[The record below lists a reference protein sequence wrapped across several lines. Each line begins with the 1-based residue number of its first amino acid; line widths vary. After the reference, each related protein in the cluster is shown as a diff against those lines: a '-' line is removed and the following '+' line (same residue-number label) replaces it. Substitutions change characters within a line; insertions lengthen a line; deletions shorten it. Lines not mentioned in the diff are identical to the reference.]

1 MYFLPNPYIFYTDVN
16 FVEFYTKDK
25 PSVRSIQLTHLGAYF
40 PLEEMNFSES
50 VEISDSLPVEEFSGR
65 LTAFHLLKMGT
76 YSPHYV

>member
-65 LTAFHLLKMGT
+65 LTAFHLLKI
-76 YSPHYV
+76 PK

>member
-1 MYFLPNPYIFYTDVN
+1 MNICYLTHIFFYIDVN

-50 VEISDSLPVEEFSGR
+50 VEISDSLPVEEFSGIDC
-65 LTAFHLLKMGT
+65 FYLLNQACFLAI
-76 YSPHYV
+76 S